1 MRERQMQRKIGLF
14 DAVFL
19 GLGAILGAGVF
30 VVTGVAAEVAGPAML
45 VSFLAAGLVAL
56 FNSLSVAQLAKIY
69 PVSGGTYVYAGRQL
83 HPVAGFTAG
92 WMFLTS
98 KLAGASAV
106 ALSFA
111 SYAQVLL
118 PSISLL
124 PTAVGVIVVLT
135 LLNLLG
141 VKKTSRVN
149 VAVVLFTLSALLLFG
164 LVGLPRVSVTNFKP
178 FAPAG
183 LTGIL
188 QAAALLFFAYTGY
201 ARIATLGE
209 EVTNPTLNIPRAIL
223 IALGGSSLLY
233 LLVSYVLL
241 GTLPAASLATGSPL
255 ETAAGQWEVA
265 WLEMLVAVGAVTAML
280 SVLLGQLL
288 GISRMFLAMARSGDL
303 PEPLSRISAQGDVPH
318 ISLLLTAGIVVLLVL
333 LADFVSIISM
343 ASFAILVYY
352 TLANASALT
361 LGPEQRIFPKLISWF
376 GLLTCGILA
385 LSLNRTTIIT
395 GLVVLAVGLAYYF
408 VVHGVGGKDEAAN
421 QTL

>member
-1 MRERQMQRKIGLF
+1 M
-14 DAVFL
+14 
-19 GLGAILGAGVF
+19 
-30 VVTGVAAEVAGPAML
+30 
-45 VSFLAAGLVAL
+45 
-56 FNSLSVAQLAKIY
+56 
-69 PVSGGTYVYAGRQL
+69 
-83 HPVAGFTAG
+83 
-92 WMFLTS
+92 
-98 KLAGASAV
+98 
-106 ALSFA
+106 
-111 SYAQVLL
+111 
-118 PSISLL
+118 
-124 PTAVGVIVVLT
+124 
-135 LLNLLG
+135 
-141 VKKTSRVN
+141 
-149 VAVVLFTLSALLLFG
+149 
-164 LVGLPRVSVTNFKP
+164 
-178 FAPAG
+178 
-183 LTGIL
+183 
-188 QAAALLFFAYTGY
+188 
-201 ARIATLGE
+201 
-209 EVTNPTLNIPRAIL
+209 
-223 IALGGSSLLY
+223 
-233 LLVSYVLL
+233 SYVLL

-303 PEPLSRISAQGDVPH
+303 PEPLSRISAQEDVPH

>member
-56 FNSLSVAQLAKIY
+56 FNSLSVAQLAKVY

-188 QAAALLFFAYTGY
+188 QAAALLF
-201 ARIATLGE
+201 
-209 EVTNPTLNIPRAIL
+209 
-223 IALGGSSLLY
+223 
-233 LLVSYVLL
+233 
-241 GTLPAASLATGSPL
+241 LPIRG
-255 ETAAGQWEVA
+255 
-265 WLEMLVAVGAVTAML
+265 M
-280 SVLLGQLL
+280 
-288 GISRMFLAMARSGDL
+288 
-303 PEPLSRISAQGDVPH
+303 
-318 ISLLLTAGIVVLLVL
+318 
-333 LADFVSIISM
+333 
-343 ASFAILVYY
+343 
-352 TLANASALT
+352 
-361 LGPEQRIFPKLISWF
+361 
-376 GLLTCGILA
+376 LA
-385 LSLNRTTIIT
+385 LPLWE
-395 GLVVLAVGLAYYF
+395 
-408 VVHGVGGKDEAAN
+408 KK
-421 QTL
+421 